1 MWKSNITNDENFLNL
16 KDLFKSKLNRRYKF
30 IITEIANNILDSKLL
45 FFTKKINNKYKIMAI
60 NKLEIES
67 LQIRVNSL
75 ITNIVKT
82 IPSTK
87 KVFRS

>member
-1 MWKSNITNDENFLNL
+1 MNL

-30 IITEIANNILDSKLL
+30 IITEIANNILDNKLL

>member
-1 MWKSNITNDENFLNL
+1 MNL

>member
-1 MWKSNITNDENFLNL
+1 LNL

-30 IITEIANNILDSKLL
+30 IITEIANNILDNKLL